1 MAGVTT
7 RLQLGLSYIDLYLI
21 HGAELCD
28 DIPACWKEM
37 EKIKESGLAK
47 WFFLSLVLG
56 IEG

>member
-1 MAGVTT
+1 MNGGVLDERLTSH
-7 RLQLGLSYIDLYLI
+7 LQLGLSYIDLYLI

-47 WFFLSLVLG
+47 CVF
-56 IEG
+56 